1 MKMWKIGVAVAAL
14 TAAAC
19 EATYEERAA
28 AFYKA
33 KGICEAQVMAQPKI
47 GAGQLQDRVDSDRM
61 VECMIAHGIDART
74 MYEHW
79 KKGQLKFA
87 PRAF

>member
-1 MKMWKIGVAVAAL
+1 MWKIGIAVAVL
-14 TAAAC
+14 TVAAC

-33 KGICEAQVMAQPKI
+33 QAICQAQVMVQPVI
-47 GAGQLQDRVDSDRM
+47 GAGQLQDRVDHDRM
-61 VECMIAHGIDART
+61 VECMIAHGIDGRT